1 MTGIATS
8 PPAADAGGVTPTQVP
23 LSDTE
28 TILIG
33 LVVAVVVIASATWPL
48 VQHFQVMAHEGMH
61 GAVGSLFGGTVAGIS
76 LNDDATGATWVAPP
90 SAAGDVITSFVG
102 YLGPSAFGLGAARL
116 IQFGHIVVVLW
127 LVMGLLALLLIR
139 LKWSF
144 GFVTVP
150 LAGFLIFLVLKHTS
164 QSAQVLA
171 AYVITWFL
179 LLAGVRIVVQRG
191 AGAGDASDLR
201 DATRIP
207 AQVWFVLWLAGT
219 AAAVL
224 IGAKW
229 MLHPA
234 VHPPA
239 PSG

>member
-1 MTGIATS
+1 M
-8 PPAADAGGVTPTQVP
+8 TPTQVP

-33 LVVAVVVIASATWPL
+33 LVVAVVVILSATWQL
-48 VQHFQVMAHEGMH
+48 LGHFHVMAHEGIH
-61 GAVGSLFGGTVAGIS
+61 AAVGSLSGRTITGIR
-76 LNDDATGATWVAPP
+76 LNDDATGGTGVVPASGPGFVVA
-90 SAAGDVITSFVG
+90 AFVG
-102 YLGPSAFGLGAARL
+102 YLGASAFGLGAARL
-116 IQFGHIVVVLW
+116 IQFGHIVVILW
-127 LVMGLLALLLIR
+127 LAMGLLALLFITLTR
-139 LKWSF
+139 SF
-144 GFVTVP
+144 GWITVP

-164 QSAQVLA
+164 QSAQILA

-179 LLAGVRIVVQRG
+179 LLSGVRGLLEDGVN
-191 AGAGDASDLR
+191 AGDAIILR
-201 DATRIP
+201 DTTSIP
-207 AQVWFVLWLAGT
+207 RLVWFVLWLVGT